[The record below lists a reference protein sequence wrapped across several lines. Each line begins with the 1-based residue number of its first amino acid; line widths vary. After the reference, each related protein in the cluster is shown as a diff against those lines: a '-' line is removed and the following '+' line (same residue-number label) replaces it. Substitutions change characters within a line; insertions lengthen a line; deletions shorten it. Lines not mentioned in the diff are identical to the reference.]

1 MTVRKLPGLPRF
13 SPEEW
18 ELSATIGEC
27 GYKWYVSCGVVLLTH
42 PNEPEV
48 AFTTFE
54 EAVTWA
60 MVNSDVDTIGQP
72 DGEFRSLPDHPAHV
86 NLVACGRDPI
96 IYTFDAN
103 K

>member
-1 MTVRKLPGLPRF
+1 
-13 SPEEW
+13 
-18 ELSATIGEC
+18 
-27 GYKWYVSCGVVLLTH
+27 
-42 PNEPEV
+42 
-48 AFTTFE
+48 
-54 EAVTWA
+54 VTWA